1 MTTNDVSEAWVSA
14 AEQADR
20 AVVHVAAH
28 CRRGAALV
36 LEKATLDRIASALL
50 SHGRIRRGYLG
61 VGTQAVRLPDA
72 IVRAASQPTGLL
84 VSSVQPGS
92 AAERAQLLLGDVL
105 LKLGSVT
112 LSDAGALQAGLEET
126 EGQTLP
132 LSVLRAGA
140 VLSLAVTPG
149 ARP

>member
-1 MTTNDVSEAWVSA
+1 
-14 AEQADR
+14 
-20 AVVHVAAH
+20 
-28 CRRGAALV
+28 
-36 LEKATLDRIASALL
+36 
-50 SHGRIRRGYLG
+50 
-61 VGTQAVRLPDA
+61 
-72 IVRAASQPTGLL
+72 
-84 VSSVQPGS
+84 
-92 AAERAQLLLGDVL
+92 VL